1 MDWYS
6 RSGIFSRG
14 QCVFLW
20 KAKCNVTNRNVT
32 NYDLLVFFSNEMSE
46 YKIPSA
52 KIFAIKLVKK

>member
-6 RSGIFSRG
+6 RSGIFSRAK
-14 QCVFLW
+14 CVFLW
-20 KAKCNVTNRNVT
+20 KANVTLPVT